1 MNKITR
7 LKRILP
13 NLGQFSLKNKL
24 KIIFLILIDK
34 NKIIN

>member
-1 MNKITR
+1 MNKLIR

-13 NLGQFSLKNKL
+13 HLSKFSLKNKV